1 MTADA
6 AARAATTSAPDGPLR
21 CAVVVNPARVED
33 LEQRR
38 AAVDAALTDAG
49 WPAPEWIETTPD
61 SPGVE
66 QARQAAADGF
76 DVVFACGGDG
86 TVRSCVEG
94 LVGTSTALAILPA
107 GTGNLLAT
115 NLGVPQDPTA
125 GVGLVLERGRRRID
139 VGVVAGDD
147 DDDRDQQDDDG
158 ERGSGQA
165 FAVMAGMGFDAAML
179 DDADS
184 RLKSRFGP
192 VAYVVS
198 AVKHLGDRSMHLE
211 ITLDD
216 HPPLRRRARSVVV
229 GNVGR
234 LQAGVRLL
242 EHASPD
248 DGVVDVAVLA
258 PRNLAHW
265 VRLAWGVVRRHSRV
279 PHLEVHRASRVV
291 VRADREHPRELDGD
305 VIDPGRSLVVNVRER
320 SLEPCVP
327 QPERSADLAE
337 GSERL

>member
-6 AARAATTSAPDGPLR
+6 AARDATTSAPEGPLR
-21 CAVVVNPARVED
+21 CAVVVNPARVDD

-38 AAVDAALTDAG
+38 AAVDSALADAG

-61 SPGVE
+61 SPGTE

-94 LVGTSTALAILPA
+94 LAGTSTALAILPA

-115 NLGVPQDPTA
+115 NLGIPQDPAA
-125 GVGLVLERGRRRID
+125 GVQVVLERGRRKID
-139 VGVVAGDD
+139 VGVAAPTEDT
-147 DDDRDQQDDDG
+147 DDG
-158 ERGSGQA
+158 GSPFSTA

-179 DDADS
+179 DDADK
-184 RLKSRFGP
+184 RLKSALGP
-192 VAYVVS
+192 VAYVLS
-198 AVKHLGDRSMHLE
+198 ALKHLSDRSMRLE
-211 ITLDD
+211 VVLDD
-216 HPPLRRRARSVVV
+216 RPPLRRRARSVVV
-229 GNVGR
+229 ANVGR
-234 LQAGVRLL
+234 LQAGVLLL
-242 EHASPD
+242 EQASPD
-248 DGVVDVAVLA
+248 DGQLDVAVLA
-258 PRNLAHW
+258 PRSLLHW
-265 VRLAWGVVRRHSRV
+265 LRLAWGVVRRHEHV

-305 VIDPGRSLVVNVRER
+305 VIDPSPVLSITVRQR
-320 SLEPCVP
+320 ALELCVP
-327 QPERSADLAE
+327 QPERSPDLAE

>member
-1 MTADA
+1 MTTHPDPA
-6 AARAATTSAPDGPLR
+6 AGTTTSGPAGPLR

-38 AAVDAALTDAG
+38 AAVDAALAEAG

-66 QARQAAADGF
+66 QARRAAADGF

-94 LVGTSTALAILPA
+94 LAGTSTALAILPA

-125 GVGLVLERGRRRID
+125 GVRLVLERGRRRID
-139 VGVVAGDD
+139 VGVAAPSEEDSDGD
-147 DDDRDQQDDDG
+147 G
-158 ERGSGQA
+158 AA

-179 DDADS
+179 DDADK
-184 RLKSRFGP
+184 RLKSALGP
-192 VAYVVS
+192 VAYVLS
-198 AVKHLGDRSMHLE
+198 ALKHLGDRSMRLE
-211 ITLDD
+211 IALDD
-216 HPPLRRRARSVVV
+216 REPLRRRARSVVV

-234 LQAGVRLL
+234 LQAGVLLL
-242 EHASPD
+242 EQASPD
-248 DGVVDVAVLA
+248 DGQLDVAVLA
-258 PRNLAHW
+258 PRGLLHW
-265 VRLAWGVVRRHSRV
+265 ARLAWGVVRRHEHV

-291 VRADREHPRELDGD
+291 VRSDREHPRELDGD
-305 VIDPGRSLVVNVRER
+305 VIDPARVLAITVRR
-320 SLEPCVP
+320 RALELCVP
-327 QPERSADLAE
+327 QPESSPDLAE
-337 GSERL
+337 GAERL

>member
-1 MTADA
+1 MTTADA

-21 CAVVVNPARVED
+21 CAVVVNPARVDD

-38 AAVDAALTDAG
+38 AAVDAALADAG

-61 SPGVE
+61 SPGIE

-86 TVRSCVEG
+86 TVRACVEG
-94 LVGTSTALAILPA
+94 LAGTSTALAILPA

-125 GVGLVLERGRRRID
+125 GVRLVLERGRRRID
-139 VGVVAGDD
+139 VGVAAPTDE
-147 DDDRDQQDDDG
+147 DDDG
-158 ERGSGQA
+158 SAPFSSA

-179 DDADS
+179 DDADK
-184 RLKSRFGP
+184 RLKSALGP
-192 VAYVVS
+192 VAYVLS
-198 AVKHLGDRSMHLE
+198 ALKHLSDRSMRLE
-211 ITLDD
+211 IVLDD
-216 HPPLRRRARSVVV
+216 RPPLRRRARSVVV
-229 GNVGR
+229 ANVGR
-234 LQAGVRLL
+234 LQAGVLLL
-242 EHASPD
+242 EQASPD
-248 DGVVDVAVLA
+248 DGQLDVAVLA
-258 PRNLAHW
+258 PRSLLHW
-265 VRLAWGVVRRHSRV
+265 LRLAWGVVRRHEHV
-279 PHLEVHRASRVV
+279 PHLEAHRASRVV

-305 VIDPGRSLVVNVRER
+305 VIDPARVLSITVHRR
-320 SLEPCVP
+320 ALELCVP

>member
-6 AARAATTSAPDGPLR
+6 DARAATTSAPDGPLR

-38 AAVDAALTDAG
+38 AAVDTALAGAG

-61 SPGVE
+61 SPGTE

-86 TVRSCVEG
+86 TVRACVEG

-125 GVGLVLERGRRRID
+125 GVRLVLERGRRRID
-139 VGVVAGDD
+139 VGVAAPV
-147 DDDRDQQDDDG
+147 DDDG
-158 ERGSGQA
+158 GGEGTA

-179 DDADS
+179 DDADK
-184 RLKSRFGP
+184 RLKSALGP
-192 VAYVVS
+192 VAYVLS
-198 AVKHLGDRSMHLE
+198 ALKHLTDRSMRLT

-216 HPPLRRRARSVVV
+216 RPPLRRRARSVVV

-234 LQAGVRLL
+234 LQAGVLLL
-242 EHASPD
+242 ERASPD
-248 DGVVDVAVLA
+248 DGQLDVAVLA
-258 PRNLAHW
+258 PRSLVHW
-265 VRLAWGVVRRHSRV
+265 VRLAWGVVRRQEHV
-279 PHLEVHRASRVV
+279 PHLEVHRAASVV
-291 VRADREHPRELDGD
+291 VRADRVHPRELDGD
-305 VIDPGRSLVVNVRER
+305 VIEPAPVLAITLRER
-320 SLEPCVP
+320 ALELCVP